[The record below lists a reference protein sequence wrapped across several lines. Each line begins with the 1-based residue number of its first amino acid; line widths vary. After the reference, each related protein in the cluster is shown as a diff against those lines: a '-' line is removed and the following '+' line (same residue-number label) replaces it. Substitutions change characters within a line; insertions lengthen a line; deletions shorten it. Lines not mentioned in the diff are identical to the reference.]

1 MKKTLVRLG
10 LAFAVTALATSA
22 FATPVRIGIGFGIGF
37 LPTFIL
43 EQQKLIEK
51 HAKAAGLDVEPTY
64 QRFSGSGAMQDAI
77 LSGSVDLGVYGVP
90 ALLIACGKA
99 KGTANQIFGICGV
112 HSSPLALITNKPDAK
127 SVTDLGPSDK

>member
-1 MKKTLVRLG
+1 MKKILARLG
-10 LAFAVTALATSA
+10 VALGVTALATCA

-37 LPTFIL
+37 LPTFVL

-90 ALLIACGKA
+90 ALLIAWDKA
-99 KGTANQIFGICGV
+99 
-112 HSSPLALITNKPDAK
+112 TNKTA
-127 SVTDLGPSDK
+127 T